1 LLRARSGHSAKI
13 FLNKKYFFKK
23 KIFSYFLKKCQN
35 SSSSARSQH
44 LVKIFFKQKYFLKK
58 MIFHYFFRK
67 MPKLFAE
74 WQITALGKNNFSN
87 KKYVSLKK

>member
-1 LLRARSGHSAKI
+1 
-13 FLNKKYFFKK
+13 
-23 KIFSYFLKKCQN
+23 
-35 SSSSARSQH
+35 
-44 LVKIFFKQKYFLKK
+44 